1 MKCKCGKNLWICLG
15 LSISRLSSLSAN
27 SREERIPE
35 SRKRLKSKSL
45 LDLGHSFSRYGPPS
59 RPITY
64 MQSIGDILTIQ
75 QNNLLRSQFFL
86 QGKPGMDGIPG
97 ETGLLGEPVKIY
109 IQVFV
114 LEFKK

>member
-1 MKCKCGKNLWICLG
+1 
-15 LSISRLSSLSAN
+15 
-27 SREERIPE
+27 
-35 SRKRLKSKSL
+35 
-45 LDLGHSFSRYGPPS
+45 
-59 RPITY
+59 